1 MIKVSKIVRHVT
13 RNASQSQ
20 PSEKSGSGVQMK
32 QPGKQV
38 KDYLGYEQMCEDG
51 ICRVEEGLYSA
62 LYSFTDVPYQDM
74 LYEQQKG
81 MFRQYTEFL
90 NSYDSSLGLQIVM
103 TNQEMNRETVREIMF
118 LDMDEDAKHPRDNE
132 YRREINAMIEKDVA
146 EKGRTMARGAYAA
159 FTTAA
164 VDRAEAKVT
173 LSRAGAAAQKKFGD
187 MGSQMRFLDGS
198 ERLAQLAS
206 ILRPDGDTQPDAFD
220 YEQLRGVEALETKDL
235 IAPWC
240 LDDAGDDIIKFG
252 DCYGQVLAVNKYPRT
267 IKDEIL
273 AEFMRLDANLVVSI
287 HLKPVEQADA
297 IEMVDQQLSSMKSE
311 KTRMMRKNNSKFF
324 FTDEMLPQSL
334 TDGIKNSELLHS
346 DLMGNDQKMFRLT
359 FLIFTY
365 AKSME
370 ELQHNRS
377 EIERTARS
385 YQYKFDPVA
394 KMQRSRALRSALP
407 LGVNK
412 VPVERTFL
420 TAQAG
425 AIMPFLSESV
435 MQKGG
440 AYYGVHPTLKTPVIL
455 KRTSLDTPSG
465 AIIGRSGK
473 GKSFAAKEEITNT
486 LLTEPTASVDVIDI
500 EREFSSLAEGYD
512 GEIIHI
518 SANSGKYINPFDI
531 NDNYSG
537 EDDPLTVKTEEII
550 AIVQEMAKG
559 LTAMEESLID
569 RACRIIY
576 PPFFQSHDPQ
586 DIPTFTEFNAELR
599 KQPEPQAAML
609 ATTIERFVEG
619 SMAVFNHRTN
629 IDTSKRLR
637 IWDIKDLGKSMKTI
651 GLLIVTG
658 QIWNRATL
666 NRELGVRSYFYTD
679 EWQLVL
685 KNEYALNFYDEL
697 YTRARKW
704 GIVPTVITQNI
715 QRVLANETARLILSN
730 CDFLLIMAQSHHDA
744 LALQE
749 LLNLSD
755 FQMRQIRT
763 ERKGYGLLVAGDKIV
778 PFENHFPE
786 NTQLYRMYTTKFDD
800 LRDIDTPDQSAS

>member
-1 MIKVSKIVRHVT
+1 M
-13 RNASQSQ
+13 Q
-20 PSEKSGSGVQMK
+20 PSETSESAL
-32 QPGKQV
+32 QPKPAGKQV
-38 KDYLGYEQMCEDG
+38 KDYLGYDQMREDG

-62 LYSFTDVPYQDM
+62 LYSFSDVPYQDM

-81 MFRQYTEFL
+81 IFQQYTEFL
-90 NSYDSSLGLQIVM
+90 NSSDSALGMQVVM
-103 TNQEMNRETVREIMF
+103 TNQEMKHDAVRDIMF
-118 LDMDEDAKHPRDNE
+118 LEMDEEPKHPRDNE
-132 YRREINAMIEKDVA
+132 YRREINSMIEKDVA
-146 EKGRTMARGAYAA
+146 ESGRTMSRERYIA
-159 FTTAA
+159 FTCAA
-164 VDRAEAKVT
+164 SSADEAKVA
-173 LSRAGAAAQKKFGD
+173 LGRAGAAAQKKFGD
-187 MGSQMRFLDGS
+187 MRSSLDYMDGAQ
-198 ERLAQLAS
+198 RLAGLAS
-206 ILRPDGDTQPDAFD
+206 ILRPDDDALPSNYD
-220 YEQLRGVEALETKDL
+220 YEQMRAVEALETKDL

-240 LDDAGDDIIKFG
+240 LDDEGDDIFKFG
-252 DCYGQVLAVNKYPRT
+252 DYYGQVLAVNKYPRT

-273 AEFMRLDANLVVSI
+273 AEFMRLDANLAISI

-297 IEMVDQQLSSMKSE
+297 IEMVDQQLTSMKSE
-311 KTRMMRKNNSKFF
+311 KTRMMRRNNSKFF

-334 TDGIKNSELLHS
+334 TDGIKNGELLHN
-346 DLMGNDQKMFRLT
+346 DLMGKDQKMFRIT
-359 FLIFTY
+359 FLLFTY
-365 AKSME
+365 ARSKD
-370 ELQHNRS
+370 ELRHNLD
-377 EIERTARS
+377 EIDRTARM
-385 YQYKFDPVA
+385 YQYKIDPVA

-407 LGVNK
+407 LGINK
-412 VPVERTFL
+412 VPVERTVL
-420 TAQAG
+420 TAHAG
-425 AIMPFLSESV
+425 ALMPLLSESV

-455 KRTSLDTPSG
+455 KRTNLDTPSG

-486 LLTEPTASVDVIDI
+486 LVTDPTASVDVIDI
-500 EREFSSLAEGYD
+500 EREFSSLAGGFD

-518 SANSGKYINPFDI
+518 SANSGKYLNPFDI
-531 NDNYSG
+531 NDNYSD

-559 LTAMEESLID
+559 LTAIQESLID
-569 RACRIIY
+569 RVCRIIY
-576 PPFFQSHDPQ
+576 QPWFQSHDAA
-586 DIPTFTEFNAELR
+586 DMPTFTEFNAELR
-599 KQPEPQAAML
+599 EQPEPDAAML
-609 ATTIERFVEG
+609 ATTIERYVSG
-619 SMAVFNHRTN
+619 SMSVFNHRTN

-637 IWDIKDLGKSMKTI
+637 IWDIKDLGKSMRTI

-658 QIWNRATL
+658 QIWNRATM

-715 QRVLANETARLILSN
+715 QRVLANETARLILAN
-730 CDFLLIMAQSHHDA
+730 CDFMLIMGQSHHDA
-744 LALQE
+744 AALRE

-786 NTQLYRMYTTKFDD
+786 NTQLYRMFTTKFDD
-800 LRDIDTPDQSAS
+800 LRDMTAPDQAA